1 MAAFIKCVHAR
12 IAWIQTMTRFKVPG
26 TSAHA
31 TMLEE
36 AVEAIVAAI
45 RSCRAITIEMATH
58 AKDLL
63 QEWLPEEHMNKVKQ
77 EFLPKLTNRGWG

>member
-1 MAAFIKCVHAR
+1 MAAFIKIVHAR
-12 IAWIQTMTRFKVPG
+12 IAWIQIMSRFKMPG

-36 AVEAIVAAI
+36 AVEAIVGAI
-45 RSCRAITIEMATH
+45 RTCRGITIEMATD
-58 AKDLL
+58 AQELL

-77 EFLPKLTNRGWG
+77 